1 MPLFRAGRGYDG
13 RPIPLGGAVIC
24 ECCQRA
30 RAAPGEYRMHDE
42 GCIYCGARSIQR
54 IQRVFVI
61 GADARRERSRSTLEV
76 WMGKGHDEAMLRAL
90 AKAPEWALEPEG
102 CTGSRESAP
111 AAAGTSPRTPGGKKR
126 VR

>member
-1 MPLFRAGRGYDG
+1 M
-13 RPIPLGGAVIC
+13 C

-42 GCIYCGARSIQR
+42 GCIHCGARAIQR
-54 IQRVFVI
+54 IQRLFAI
-61 GADARRERSRSTLEV
+61 GTDAKRERSRSTLEV
-76 WMGKGHDEAMLRAL
+76 WMGMGHDEARLRAL

-102 CTGSRESAP
+102 CSGNRESAP
-111 AAAGTSPRTPGGKKR
+111 AVAGTSPRATQGKKR

>member
-1 MPLFRAGRGYDG
+1 M
-13 RPIPLGGAVIC
+13 C

-30 RAAPGEYRMHDE
+30 RPDPGNYRMHDE
-42 GCIYCGARSIQR
+42 GCLHCGARAIQR

-61 GADARRERSRSTLEV
+61 GADARRERSRSTLAV
-76 WMGKGHDEAMLRAL
+76 WMGKGHDEARLRAL